1 VSYFGTLF
9 SGRGRRLKDPKI
21 VGLGCFG
28 LLVAGAILL
37 LLASLLLP
45 QIAHPF
51 AITLWKHW
59 PGLILLGLAVAS
71 AVMAAWRRP
80 VIFIPL
86 TIFFFILWVA
96 SGIFGEAWR
105 YEAYLDETNIQNI
118 QTEPETTGFRFLPL
132 EVAETTASNKI
143 SDPTVTPGNA
153 DPLINGSQAKW
164 IVPLEP
170 NNFATKYTG
179 KQPGDLIIN
188 TTADVTQDN
197 TQFDPGYGLC
207 CFNRGIG
214 WNSVSKTF
222 WADYSPRNYMTVLDG
237 ETVIVQPYLSYHLS
251 WQGIIP
257 LEVPQYDGILVF
269 HSDETIE
276 DLSPSEAASKYPGGR
291 FFPEEMAEYFSHAYQ
306 YKDGIWNAW
315 FAHQNMPDV
324 PHLGSG
330 SSNGGESDSNNAS
343 NKTKPNQFPFLIPT
357 ASGPE
362 WYSAVEPYGTSKSA
376 YMAYYV
382 NATDGAVQTYKFE
395 QPLVGPDRA
404 ETFVNNAFNQLKGTY
419 FYEPRPVV
427 KGGNLYWMLSAS
439 ASGTPDVQFTALVDA
454 YSEDV
459 IKLKNQSEVERV
471 VNGEDPRKVGEV
483 VSSSGSGTD
492 QPSSSGADS
501 STGSSSASSGES
513 TISNAELAKELRKA
527 ADRLEKAGGR

>member
-1 VSYFGTLF
+1 VSYFGISYSDL
-9 SGRGRRLKDPKI
+9 GRRLKDPKT

-28 LLVAGAILL
+28 VLVAVVVLL
-37 LLASLLLP
+37 LIAGLLLP
-45 QIAHPF
+45 QIVHPF
-51 AITLWKHW
+51 AMTLWKHW
-59 PGLILLGLAVAS
+59 PGLILLGLVLAS
-71 AVMAAWRRP
+71 GVMAVGRP
-80 VIFIPL
+80 VIFMPL
-86 TIFFFILWVA
+86 AIFFFILWVS

-118 QTEPETTGFRFLPL
+118 QTEPETIGFRFLPL
-132 EVAETTASNKI
+132 EVAEATATNKI

-153 DPLINGSQAKW
+153 DPLINNSQAKW

-170 NNFATKYTG
+170 NNFSTKYTG
-179 KQPGDLIIN
+179 KQPGDLVIN

-197 TQFDPGYGLC
+197 TEFDPGYGLC

-214 WNSVSKTF
+214 WNSVGKKF
-222 WADYSPRNYMTVLDG
+222 WADYNPRNYMTVLDG

-251 WQGIIP
+251 WRGIIP

-269 HSDETIE
+269 HSDESIE
-276 DLSPSEAASKYPGGR
+276 DLSSSEATSKYPGGR

-315 FAHQNMPDV
+315 FTHQNMPDV
-324 PHLGSG
+324 PHLGS
-330 SSNGGESDSNNAS
+330 DSNNGS
-343 NKTKPNQFPFLIPT
+343 SKNKANQFPFLIPT

-376 YMAYYV
+376 YLAYYV
-382 NATDGAVQTYKFE
+382 NATDGTVQTYKFE

-483 VSSSGSGTD
+483 VSSSGSGSD
-492 QPSSSGADS
+492 QSPSSSADS
-501 STGSSSASSGES
+501 STGSSSASGGES
-513 TISNAELAKELRKA
+513 TMSNAELAKELREA
-527 ADRLEKAGGR
+527 ADRLEKSSGQ

>member
-1 VSYFGTLF
+1 MSYFRTMY
-9 SGRGRRLKDPKI
+9 SGLSRRLKDPKI

-28 LLVAGAILL
+28 LLVAAAVLL
-37 LLASLLLP
+37 LIAGLLLP
-45 QIAHPF
+45 QIVHPF
-51 AITLWKHW
+51 AMALWEHW
-59 PGLILLGLAVAS
+59 PGLILLGLALAS
-71 AVMAAWRRP
+71 GVMAVGRG
-80 VIFIPL
+80 VIFVPL
-86 TIFFFILWVA
+86 AIFFFILWIA

-132 EVAETTASNKI
+132 EVAQTTASNKI
-143 SDPTVTPGNA
+143 SDPTVTPGDA
-153 DPLINGSQAKW
+153 DPLIDGSQAKW

-170 NNFATKYTG
+170 NNFSTKYTG
-179 KQPGDLIIN
+179 KQPGALVIN

-197 TQFDPGYGLC
+197 TEFDPGYGLC
-207 CFNRGIG
+207 CFNRGID
-214 WNSVSKTF
+214 WNAVGKKF
-222 WADYSPRNYMTVLDG
+222 WADYNPRNYMTVLDG
-237 ETVIVQPYLSYHLS
+237 ETVIIQPYLSYHLS
-251 WQGIIP
+251 WRGIIP
-257 LEVPQYDGILVF
+257 LEVPQYGGVLVF
-269 HSDETIE
+269 HSDESIE

-315 FAHQNMPDV
+315 FTHQNMPDV
-324 PHLGSG
+324 PHLGS
-330 SSNGGESDSNNAS
+330 DSNNNANS
-343 NKTKPNQFPFLIPT
+343 DSSKTKPNQFPFLIPT
-357 ASGPE
+357 DSGPE
-362 WYSAVEPYGTSKSA
+362 WYSAVEPFGTSKSA
-376 YMAYYV
+376 YMAYYI
-382 NATDGAVQTYKFE
+382 NATDGTVQTYKFE

-404 ETFVNNAFNQLKGTY
+404 ESFVNNAFNQLKGTY

-483 VSSSGSGTD
+483 VSSSSSGSEQSSSSSSAD
-492 QPSSSGADS
+492 SSSGS
-501 STGSSSASSGES
+501 SSSASSGES
-513 TISNAELAKELRKA
+513 TISNAELAKELREA
-527 ADRLEKAGGR
+527 ADRLEKEGGG

>member
-1 VSYFGTLF
+1 VSYFGTLY
-9 SGRGRRLKDPKI
+9 SGRGRELKDPKI
-21 VGLGCFG
+21 VGLSCFG
-28 LLVAGAILL
+28 LLVAGAVLL
-37 LLASLLLP
+37 LIAGLLVP
-45 QIAHPF
+45 QIIHPF
-51 AITLWKHW
+51 AMALWEHW

-86 TIFFFILWVA
+86 AIFFFILWIS

-132 EVAETTASNKI
+132 EVAETTATNKV

-170 NNFATKYTG
+170 NNFSTKYTG
-179 KQPGDLIIN
+179 KQPGDLVIN

-197 TQFDPGYGLC
+197 TEFDPGYGLC

-214 WNSVSKTF
+214 WNSVGKKF

-237 ETVIVQPYLSYHLS
+237 ETVIVQPYLRYHLS
-251 WQGIIP
+251 WRGIIP
-257 LEVPQYDGILVF
+257 LEVPQYGGVLVF
-269 HSDETIE
+269 RSDGSIE
-276 DLSPSEAASKYPGGR
+276 DLSPSEAASKYSGGR

-315 FAHQNMPDV
+315 FTHQNMPDV
-324 PHLGSG
+324 PHLGS
-330 SSNGGESDSNNAS
+330 DSNNGS
-343 NKTKPNQFPFLIPT
+343 NSDSSKTKPNQFPFLIPT
-357 ASGPE
+357 DSGPE

-376 YMAYYV
+376 YMAYYI
-382 NATDGAVQTYKFE
+382 NATDGAVQIYKFE
-395 QPLVGPDRA
+395 QPLIGPDRA
-404 ETFVNNAFNQLKGTY
+404 ETFVNNAFNQLKGTS

-483 VSSSGSGTD
+483 VSSSGSGLD
-492 QPSSSGADS
+492 QPSSSSAGS
-501 STGSSSASSGES
+501 STDSSSASGGES
-513 TISNAELAKELRKA
+513 TISNAELAKELREA